1 MACQLAANHNWT
13 LTHMDIKT
21 AFLQGDRY
29 DDTRNVLTALPKEAG
44 YPPHMAARMKKPAY
58 GLNDAPRRWF
68 NIIDASL
75 RNYECVPTRGDRC
88 TYVLYSNT
96 ERASKQTTSSKS
108 DQPQLAG
115 NEMLDRMLH
124 PFAGNNSR
132 GYAPCGVICLHV
144 DDLFMCGNSEFGDRV
159 LKRLRKDYTIGSED
173 INDIAF
179 VGQRIRWTK
188 ASGATAPHIQ
198 VDQQLAVDDLH
209 EIIFERS
216 LKDDVLCTPFL
227 HTEYRSV
234 LGMIN
239 WLQSR
244 TQFHSCYKFS
254 RAASRQ
260 SAPTIGDCRAVNKLV
275 RAIKATPVALHFWP
289 LKGKL
294 RLLGFPD
301 ASYKNNEDKSSQRA
315 LTIFLAEA
323 RRSGASS
330 DARGSLI
337 EYESHKITQTTM
349 STTVAELYA
358 LMKCFGTSLFLKGL
372 WADISS
378 DDLEIHLRTDANNLV
393 TTARTTHQPEQKE
406 TIHLIQMLRR
416 ESNSGAIDDLAHVVS
431 AQCLSDALTKH
442 SAKADELIR
451 AVESGNLRLVD
462 VHPPFRTLIRHKAYL
477 MTWLKQYID
486 PRNNSSNR
494 LKKKNEERGFYDFK
508 QIETFFSEEVSDE
521 VYMVSC

>member
-1 MACQLAANHNWT
+1 
-13 LTHMDIKT
+13 
-21 AFLQGDRY
+21 
-29 DDTRNVLTALPKEAG
+29 
-44 YPPHMAARMKKPAY
+44 
-58 GLNDAPRRWF
+58 
-68 NIIDASL
+68 
-75 RNYECVPTRGDRC
+75 
-88 TYVLYSNT
+88 
-96 ERASKQTTSSKS
+96 
-108 DQPQLAG
+108 
-115 NEMLDRMLH
+115 
-124 PFAGNNSR
+124 
-132 GYAPCGVICLHV
+132 
-144 DDLFMCGNSEFGDRV
+144 
-159 LKRLRKDYTIGSED
+159 
-173 INDIAF
+173 
-179 VGQRIRWTK
+179 
-188 ASGATAPHIQ
+188 
-198 VDQQLAVDDLH
+198 
-209 EIIFERS
+209 
-216 LKDDVLCTPFL
+216 
-227 HTEYRSV
+227 
-234 LGMIN
+234 MIN

-260 SAPTIGDCRAVNKLV
+260 AAPTIGDCRAVNKLV

-323 RRSGASS
+323 RRPGASS

-372 WADISS
+372 WADVSGE
-378 DDLEIHLRTDANNLV
+378 DLEIHLRTDANNLV

-451 AVESGNLRLVD
+451 AVESGTLRLVD

-477 MTWLKQYID
+477 MTWLKQYVD
-486 PRNNSSNR
+486 PKVNSSRKLRN
-494 LKKKNEERGFYDFK
+494 KNEERGFHDFR
-508 QIETFFSEEVSDE
+508 QIETFFAEEILDE
-521 VYMVSC
+521 VYMVTC